1 MNELYI
7 LYIES
12 PNGKGQGLQPM
23 GIFPT
28 IENAKAFA
36 HNWEQTYY
44 TSKLKISGF
53 KLWFSIVPY
62 TIGKAFGSCLYN
74 SVFQNFTAK
83 ELSDAVDSAN
93 RL

>member
-12 PNGKGQGLQPM
+12 PYGKRQGLQPM
-23 GIFPT
+23 GIFHSV
-28 IENAKAFA
+28 EAAKAFA
-36 HNWEQTYY
+36 QLWKQTYY

-53 KLWFSIVPY
+53 KLWFSIVPC
-62 TIGKAFGSCLYN
+62 TIGDAFGSCLHN